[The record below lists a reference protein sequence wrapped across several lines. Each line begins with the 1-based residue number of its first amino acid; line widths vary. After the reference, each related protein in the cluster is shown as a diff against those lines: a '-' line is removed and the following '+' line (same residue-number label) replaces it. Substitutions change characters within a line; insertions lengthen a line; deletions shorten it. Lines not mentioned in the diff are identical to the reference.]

1 MVASNVERF
10 KCCHNFILHR
20 VDTLRPKGAEILG
33 STSPLKLDPLQCLAQ
48 RWFSPQALL
57 SPCPEVVVLLQV
69 LFARGVLQYP
79 RTILHRLVPVN
90 LLPTS
95 R

>member
-1 MVASNVERF
+1 MSAW
-10 KCCHNFILHR
+10 IIYWII
-20 VDTLRPKGAEILG
+20 DTHRPKGTVILD
-33 STSPLKLDPLQCLAQ
+33 STSPLRLDPLRCLTQ

-69 LFARGVLQYP
+69 LFARGVLQYA
-79 RTILHRLVPVN
+79 RKILHRLVPVN